1 MRLLFAGTPEVAV
14 PSLQALVDSGHE
26 VCAVLT
32 RPDAA
37 AGRGRRPSR
46 SAVAERADALGIPV
60 WTPASL
66 RDPDA
71 LAELASMAPDCCPVV
86 AYGALIPAAALAVPR
101 HGWLN
106 VHFSLLPAWRGA
118 APVQYAVLHGDSVT
132 GATVFRLDEGL
143 DTGPVLSWIEEP
155 IGPRDTSGEVLDRL
169 AVRGAQLLVD
179 TIASLASGG
188 LAAIPQ
194 PAEGATYA
202 PKLDVS
208 DARVDWARP
217 AHEIDRR
224 IRACTPVPGAWTTF
238 RGDRIKVSPIVLD
251 VDDSLAPGEIRASK
265 AGVLVGTGTVAVAM
279 TEVRPEGRKPMAA
292 ADWVRGVRPTDGEA
306 FG

>member
-292 ADWVRGVRPTDGEA
+292 ADWARGVRPTDGEA

>member
-155 IGPRDTSGEVLDRL
+155 IGPRDTSGDVLDRL

-224 IRACTPVPGAWTTF
+224 VRACTPAPGAWTTF

-292 ADWVRGVRPTDGEA
+292 ADWARGVRPADGEA

>member
-155 IGPRDTSGEVLDRL
+155 IGPRDTSGDVLDRL

-224 IRACTPVPGAWTTF
+224 VRACTPAPGAWTTF

-292 ADWVRGVRPTDGEA
+292 ADWARGVRPTDGEA

>member
-155 IGPRDTSGEVLDRL
+155 IGPRDTSGDVLDRL

-292 ADWVRGVRPTDGEA
+292 ADWARGVRPTDGEA